1 MSSRLTACLQG
12 KAGAQRVAD
21 NAVPA
26 TKRFNEEQ
34 LKPGADRA
42 GEGLKTGADCAS
54 QGLQNA
60 ADQVSQQAGQ
70 CVGYYLYIVLCLCP
84 SMEVCP
90 APCVVLVVDASRYV
104 SSVRMVLGP
113 KGVAVVCG
121 MGGLLVRCTRH

>member
-1 MSSRLTACLQG
+1 MILAAAAGRLMHHRICTTQQSLAGLPEQTQAKRCLQG

-42 GEGLKTGADCAS
+42 GEGLKTGAGRAS

-60 ADQVSQQAGQ
+60 ADQVSQQAG
-70 CVGYYLYIVLCLCP
+70 
-84 SMEVCP
+84 
-90 APCVVLVVDASRYV
+90 
-104 SSVRMVLGP
+104 
-113 KGVAVVCG
+113 
-121 MGGLLVRCTRH
+121 